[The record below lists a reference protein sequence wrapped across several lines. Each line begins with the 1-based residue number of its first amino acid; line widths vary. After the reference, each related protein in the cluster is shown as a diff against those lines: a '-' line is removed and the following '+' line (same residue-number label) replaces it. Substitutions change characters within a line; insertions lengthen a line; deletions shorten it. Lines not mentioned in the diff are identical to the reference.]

1 MTQEPGAPD
10 EEQGGSGTS
19 PVGPPGERP
28 RGPERFGPA
37 HSADWAAYQ
46 PYAPTPHSPAP
57 DPYGR
62 LAHAAVV
69 VEPPPTWDPVRSDKS
84 FLATWLFA
92 LLLGYFGVDRFY
104 LGKVGTGILKL
115 LTCGGLGIWYLVDLV
130 LLLADGARDARGRR
144 LAGYDRHHVVAIVVT
159 VVYVVGSFG
168 SSVVLRRLGL
178 VSWPPEL
185 GTGTVG
191 LQLG

>member
-10 EEQGGSGTS
+10 EEQGGSATS
-19 PVGPPGERP
+19 PGGTPAVRR
-28 RGPERFGPA
+28 RGPERFGPS

-62 LAHAAVV
+62 LARAAAVA
-69 VEPPPTWDPVRSDKS
+69 EQPPTWESGRPDKS
-84 FLATWLFA
+84 FLAAWLFA

-104 LGKVGTGILKL
+104 LGKIGTGVLKV

-130 LLLADGARDARGRR
+130 LLLADGARDARGHR

-168 SSVVLRRLGL
+168 TSLVLRQLGI
-178 VSWPPEL
+178 VSWPPQL
-185 GTGTVG
+185 GTGAVG
-191 LQLG
+191 LDVG

>member
-1 MTQEPGAPD
+1 MTQEAGVPG
-10 EEQGGSGTS
+10 EEQGGPGTS
-19 PVGPPGERP
+19 PVGPPGERL

-69 VEPPPTWDPVRSDKS
+69 AEPQPTWQPARSDKS

-92 LLLGYFGVDRFY
+92 LLLGYFGVDRLY
-104 LGKVGTGILKL
+104 LGKIGTGILKF

-168 SSVVLRRLGL
+168 SSLVLRQLGL
-178 VSWPPEL
+178 VSWPPQL

-191 LQLG
+191 LELG

>member
-1 MTQEPGAPD
+1 MTQEAGVPG
-10 EEQGGSGTS
+10 EEQGGPGTS
-19 PVGPPGERP
+19 PVGPPGERR

-46 PYAPTPHSPAP
+46 PYAPTPHAPAP

-69 VEPPPTWDPVRSDKS
+69 AEPPPTWDPARSDKS

-168 SSVVLRRLGL
+168 SSLVLRQLGL
-178 VSWPPEL
+178 VSWPPQLGSGAVGLEL
-185 GTGTVG
+185 G
-191 LQLG
+191 